1 MDDPEGDQS
10 WNGSRPGDPPRVP
23 AGDLLGMDVVVE
35 GETVCARWRLA
46 GTPEPPMSLKYAHRM
61 GPSGSG
67 FFQPFTVEIR
77 EDRTAR
83 VTSWEDDD
91 GRPIAVPAE
100 VGVDGSSVSVVL
112 DPQSF
117 RTGQVGW
124 RSRTAPPLE
133 GFGFSAGT
141 IAKAGPSSSVLDGL
155 GSGWGNT
162 FRIPD
167 GALCAPEGC

>member
-1 MDDPEGDQS
+1 
-10 WNGSRPGDPPRVP
+10 
-23 AGDLLGMDVVVE
+23 
-35 GETVCARWRLA
+35 
-46 GTPEPPMSLKYAHRM
+46 
-61 GPSGSG
+61 
-67 FFQPFTVEIR
+67 
-77 EDRTAR
+77 
-83 VTSWEDDD
+83 
-91 GRPIAVPAE
+91 
-100 VGVDGSSVSVVL
+100 VDGSSVSVVL

-155 GSGWGNT
+155 GPGLGNT

-167 GALCAPEGC
+167 GALCAPESC